1 MSTAIIH
8 TRALLGMDAPHV
20 TVEVHLADGLPSFTM
35 VGLPDAGVREAKDRV
50 RAALQNCGFSM
61 PVRRITVNL
70 SPVDLPKESGR
81 FDLPIAMGIL
91 AASKQ
96 INAQELDAYEFAGEL
111 SLTGKL
117 QPIRGAL
124 AMAFAMQL
132 EGARRGFILP
142 RQSAAEAAMAERTAI
157 YPADSLI
164 DVCTHF
170 VNREASARLSRFTGD
185 TSASQPDYPDFSD
198 VRGQGKAK
206 EALEVAAAGGHN
218 ILLIGPPG
226 SGKTMLAMRF
236 PGILPPMSDSEA
248 LESAAVQSLT
258 GGFCPTRWK
267 QRPFRSPHHTTSGP
281 ALVGG
286 GHIPKPGE
294 ISLAHRGVLFLD
306 ELTEFDRKVLDV
318 LRQPMESGWVTVSR
332 AMSHADFPARFQLV
346 AAMNPCPCG
355 FFAHPSGRCSCP
367 EETVRRYQQKLSGPL
382 LDRIDLCVEVG
393 TIAPETLQQPMV
405 AETSAEIAVR
415 THDAAQRQLARQ
427 GKLNHFLST
436 REIERL
442 CAHDREAERDLR
454 QAIIQFHWS
463 ARAYHRVLRMARTI
477 ADLGGTEHLNKDHIS
492 RAIEY
497 RRGLLGSGAS
507 PV

>member
-1 MSTAIIH
+1 MGTAVIH
-8 TRALLGMDAPHV
+8 TRALLGMDAPRV

-50 RAALQNCGFSM
+50 RAALQNCGFEM

-81 FDLPIAMGIL
+81 FDLPIAIGLL

-96 INAQELDAYEFAGEL
+96 INTEEIDQYEFAGEL

-124 AMAFAMQL
+124 AMAFAMQR
-132 EGARRGFILP
+132 EGAQRAFILP
-142 RQSAAEAAMAERTAI
+142 SQSAEEAAMAEQVHI
-157 YPADSLI
+157 YPADSLVE
-164 DVCTHF
+164 VCTHF
-170 VNREASARLSRFTGD
+170 VNREECARLSRLHSSRTGC
-185 TSASQPDYPDFSD
+185 TLEFPDFAD
-198 VRGQGKAK
+198 VRGHGKVKDAM
-206 EALEVAAAGGHN
+206 LVAAAGGHN

-236 PGILPPMSDSEA
+236 PGLLPPMSDEEA
-248 LESAAVQSLT
+248 LESAAVQSLDAT
-258 GGFCPTRWK
+258 FKPTRWK

-286 GHIPKPGE
+286 GNIPKPGE

-306 ELTEFDRKVLDV
+306 ELTEFDRRVLEV
-318 LRQPMESGWVTVSR
+318 LRQPMESGLITVSR

-355 FFAHPSGRCSCP
+355 YYGDQSRCGCP
-367 EETVRRYQQKLSGPL
+367 PDTVKRYQQKLSGPL

-393 TIAPETLQQPMV
+393 PVAPETLLLPTQSETT
-405 AETSAEIAVR
+405 AEMAVR
-415 THDAAQRQLARQ
+415 THAAAARQIARQ
-427 GKLNHFLST
+427 GKLNHHLTT
-436 REIERL
+436 REVERI
-442 CAHDREAERDLR
+442 CVHEKGADRELLR
-454 QAIIQFHWS
+454 AMTQFKWS

-477 ADLGGTEHLNKDHIS
+477 ADLAGVEQISEEHIGL
-492 RAIEY
+492 AVEY
-497 RRGLLGSGAS
+497 RRGLAA
-507 PV
+507 PQPEAP

>member
-1 MSTAIIH
+1 MGTAIIH

-50 RAALQNCGFSM
+50 RAALQNSGFKM

-91 AASKQ
+91 AASRQ
-96 INAQELDAYEFAGEL
+96 IRHQELDGYEFAGEL

-124 AMAFAMQL
+124 AMAFAMQR
-132 EGARRGFILP
+132 EGAQRAFILP
-142 RQSAAEAAMAERTAI
+142 RPSAEEAAMAARMPI
-157 YPADSLI
+157 YPADSLV

-170 VNREASARLSRFTGD
+170 INRDACARLARYQGTP
-185 TSASQPDYPDFSD
+185 TPNAVVYPDFAD
-198 VRGQGKAK
+198 VRGQGKPK
-206 EALEVAAAGGHN
+206 HALEVAAAGGHH

-226 SGKTMLAMRF
+226 SGKTMLAQRF
-236 PGILPPMSDSEA
+236 PGILPPMSDDEA
-248 LESAAVQSLT
+248 LESAAVQSLA
-258 GGFCPTRWK
+258 GGFSVTNWK

-286 GHIPKPGE
+286 GQIPKPGE

-318 LRQPMESGWVTVSR
+318 MRQPLESGWVTVSR

-346 AAMNPCPCG
+346 AAMNPCTCG
-355 FFAHPSGRCSCP
+355 YFGHPSGRCSCAP
-367 EETVRRYQQKLSGPL
+367 DSVKRYQQKLSGPL
-382 LDRIDLCVEVG
+382 LDRIDLCIEVSAM
-393 TIAPETLQQPMV
+393 APEALQQPMQC
-405 AETSAEIAVR
+405 ETSADIAAR
-415 THDAAQRQLARQ
+415 THAAAACQMARQ

-436 REIERL
+436 REVDRF
-442 CAHDREAERDLR
+442 CNHGREAERDLR
-454 QAIIQFHWS
+454 RAMLQFQWS

-477 ADLGGTEHLNKDHIS
+477 ADLAGADAIKNEHIS
-492 RAIEY
+492 LAIEY
-497 RRGLLGSGAS
+497 RRGLAASEAGGA
-507 PV
+507 

>member
-1 MSTAIIH
+1 MGTAIIH

-50 RAALQNCGFSM
+50 RAALQNCGLHM

-91 AASKQ
+91 AASEQ
-96 INAQELDAYEFAGEL
+96 IDVKELGEYEFAGEL
-111 SLTGKL
+111 SLTGAL

-124 AMAFAMQL
+124 AMAFAMQG

-142 RQSAAEAAMAERTAI
+142 RASAAEASMASRTPI
-157 YPADSLI
+157 YPADSLV
-164 DVCTHF
+164 DVCSHF
-170 VNREASARLSRFTGD
+170 VNREERARLTRYVGEAIATD
-185 TSASQPDYPDFSD
+185 PVYADFAD
-198 VRGQGKAK
+198 VRGQEKVK
-206 EALEVAAAGGHN
+206 TALEVAAAGGHN

-236 PGILPPMSDSEA
+236 PGILPPMSDEEA
-248 LESAAVQSLT
+248 LESAAVQSLAGMFVT
-258 GGFCPTRWK
+258 SRWK

-286 GHIPKPGE
+286 GHIPRPGE

-332 AMSHADFPARFQLV
+332 AMSHADFPARFQLI

-355 FFAHPSGRCSCP
+355 FHGHISGRCTCP
-367 EETVRRYQQKLSGPL
+367 LDLVKRYQQKLSGPL
-382 LDRIDLCVEVG
+382 LDRIDICIEVG
-393 TIAPETLQQPMV
+393 SVPPDTLLQPEPGETTATIAL
-405 AETSAEIAVR
+405 R
-415 THDAAQRQLARQ
+415 THAAAARQLSRQ
-427 GKLNHFLST
+427 GKLNHFLTT
-436 REIERL
+436 REVERL
-442 CAHDREAERDLR
+442 CTHGQDAERELR
-454 QAIIQFHWS
+454 KAIQRFHWS
-463 ARAYHRVLRMARTI
+463 ARSYHRVLRMARTV
-477 ADLGGTEHLNKDHIS
+477 ADLAGADQLAYEHIT

-497 RRGLLGSGAS
+497 RRGLAQ
-507 PV
+507 PEPETA